1 MEFFGDI
8 QSNITIETLLAAL
21 FRLVF
26 FVIGFI
32 INIKMV
38 FVCWKS
44 RKNCKT
50 WQLHICYCTSCTIL
64 FAFVIPFSIISHT
77 IPHLSRYT
85 GEVIC
90 YLSSFTIL
98 FNTWIIHINSLMVA
112 IAKYIFIVHWNNAL
126 LFGHDKI
133 QWIVLGISLLIPA
146 YIAVISTCL
155 KDVGVIHILSS
166 CFGPENRAKN
176 DFLCHFDEDEFGYIA
191 KVVLQILCLSKFII
205 SLVISTNIC
214 EAFFYYKTFK
224 RMKRWVIHS
233 ICQYVVTILHLQSFI
248 NISTKLCLFLF

>member
-1 MEFFGDI
+1 MEFSSDL
-8 QSNITIETLLAAL
+8 QSNITIETLIAAL
-21 FRLVF
+21 FRVVF
-26 FVIGFI
+26 YVIGFI
-32 INIKMV
+32 INIQMV

-44 RKNCKT
+44 RKNSKT
-50 WQLHICYCTSCTIL
+50 WQLHISYCISCTIL

-85 GEVIC
+85 GEIIC

-126 LFGHDKI
+126 LFGHGKI
-133 QWIVLGISLLIPA
+133 QWIVFGISLLIPL

-155 KDVGVIHILSS
+155 KDLGVINILSS
-166 CFGPENRAKN
+166 CFGPETRAKN
-176 DFLCHFDEDEFGYIA
+176 DYFCHFDEDEFGYIA
-191 KVVLQILCLSKFII
+191 KIVLQILCLSKFII
-205 SLVISTNIC
+205 SLVISTNIW

-224 RMKRWVIHS
+224 RMKR
-233 ICQYVVTILHLQSFI
+233 
-248 NISTKLCLFLF
+248 